1 MHFCKFVLQLA
12 ERLLFIAVEFTNLI
26 FLDVEFAALGLR
38 LIRRAKHKFVVGLH
52 LTSENAL
59 LFIDAGVNH
68 LELILDALLLG
79 ELRQLFKLVFV
90 LPHSVGAVKRLW
102 LLERK
107 MATDHR
113 LTNLE
118 VSHLTWNDFVVFSDH
133 D

>member
-52 LTSENAL
+52 LASENAL

-79 ELRQLFKLVFV
+79 ELRQLFKLVLV
-90 LPHSVGAVKRLW
+90 LPHSVRAVKRLR

-107 MATDHR
+107 MATDYR
-113 LTNLE
+113 LTDLE
-118 VSHLTWNDFVVFSDH
+118 VPHLTWNDFIVLSDH